1 MVENVSHTEDGQ
13 LLKLTWE
20 DVHEQ
25 FKNLIKY
32 AAKQQMENYGADT
45 MMSRQDLEQEGLL
58 KLYDCWEKW
67 CFKEN
72 KDMDEFGPI
81 FRKSL
86 FRKVKQ
92 SGSTG
97 RALGFVAIDDEDNP
111 LENML
116 KDENTV
122 DVVEKMHMS
131 EGLEKLRDLLES
143 DISKALLEELVDPS
157 DQTIYNVMI
166 DIERKKMLK
175 SQGHRVNVPKDTTV
189 RMKHIVQTLGITNKQ
204 YDAAIEEIRESA
216 HYLHY
221 LGSLG

>member
-1 MVENVSHTEDGQ
+1 MIENVSHTEDGQ

-20 DVHEQ
+20 NVYEQ

-32 AAKQQMENYGADT
+32 AAKQQMESYGADT
-45 MMSRQDLEQEGLL
+45 MMSKQDLEQEGLL

-97 RALGFVAIDDEDNP
+97 KTLGFVAIDDEDNP

-122 DVVEKMHMS
+122 DVVEKMHLS
-131 EGLEKLRDLLES
+131 EGLEKLRGVLES
-143 DISKALLEELVDPS
+143 DTSKALLEELIDPS
-157 DQTIYNVMI
+157 DQTIYNVII

-204 YDAAIEEIRESA
+204 YDSAIEEIREAA

-221 LGSLG
+221 LGVLG

>member
-1 MVENVSHTEDGQ
+1 MVENVTYSEDGQ

-20 DVHEQ
+20 DVYEQ
-25 FKNLIKY
+25 FKNLIKF
-32 AAKQQMENYGADT
+32 AARQQMENHGADT

-92 SGSTG
+92 SGGTG
-97 RALGFVAIDDEDNP
+97 KALGFVAIDDEDNP

-122 DVVEKMHMS
+122 DVVEKMHFS
-131 EGLEKLRDLLES
+131 EGLKKLKDTLES
-143 DISKALLEELVDPS
+143 DISKSLLEEIINPS
-157 DQTIYNVMI
+157 DQTIYNVLI

-189 RMKHIVQTLGITNKQ
+189 RMKHIVQTLGISNKQ
-204 YDAAIEEIRESA
+204 YDSAIEEIREAA

-221 LGSLG
+221 LGALG

>member
-1 MVENVSHTEDGQ
+1 MVENVTYSEDGQ
-13 LLKLTWE
+13 LLKLKWE
-20 DVHEQ
+20 DVYEQ
-25 FKNLIKY
+25 FKNLITF
-32 AAKQQMENYGADT
+32 AARQQMENNGADT

-72 KDMDEFGPI
+72 KQMDEFGPI

-92 SGSTG
+92 SGGTG

-122 DVVEKMHMS
+122 DVVEKIHFS
-131 EGLEKLRDLLES
+131 EGLEKLKETLES
-143 DISKALLEELVDPS
+143 DIAKSLLEELINPS
-157 DQTIYNVMI
+157 DQTIYNVLI

-189 RMKHIVQTLGITNKQ
+189 RMKHIDQTLGISNKQ
-204 YDAAIEEIRESA
+204 YDSELKKFVKRLTIYTI
-216 HYLHY
+216 
-221 LGSLG
+221 